1 MGNFFSVILRM
12 SLTASIVIAAVILMR
27 MLLLRAPRKYSY
39 LLWLVVFVRLVC
51 PFAIETDYGFIPNL
65 SELFGA
71 QEDVDGAQNMMS
83 GSFSGAAGGVRN
95 TGAVL
100 VPYADERVIDKEDW
114 ADGHRPADSGPEQSI
129 QKTNWLSAWGI
140 SGSTADVL
148 GWCWIAGAIGAALYG
163 TAGYVVLVRR
173 LKGREAQ
180 TLREIGIGHGKRAD
194 KTKGMRICV
203 RERIRMIEA
212 EEIASPFTI
221 GLLHPTICLPS
232 GLSSAQREMVIAH
245 ECTHIR
251 RKDNVIKT
259 VAYLARCMHWFNPLA
274 WLAFRMFEND
284 MEISC
289 DETALRKLGYEC
301 RKDYAKTL
309 LALSSR
315 RSLSFGMYPVAFG
328 EKNTEARIRNV
339 LSLKKAKGWVIAVST
354 TAVLA
359 AAVLL
364 LANQRPAQAA
374 GTTEPSA
381 QADHETDPGAQTNLE
396 GDPPAQ
402 TNDEGEPATQPDQER
417 NPEAQ
422 ADHQAEQNDMEAQ
435 AEADRFAREQELSK
449 LTDADRSARE
459 LEREGQR
466 VLTDVSQ
473 MISDGTLTE
482 GDTHLERSE
491 RYSLYEVIELEEQES
506 QAAGEA
512 AGSGGQRAELT
523 PTNVDT
529 GLLCN
534 PLIETDDRSQSGE
547 TLRILYAY
555 PLGVEEGKGLI
566 VNGTYG
572 SRANPISAQVSFHSG
587 YDFAA
592 ETGAPVYAAANG
604 VVYRT
609 GWDSESGNYVILV
622 HENGEVTY
630 YTHCSEILDFVKP
643 GQIVSCGEQIA
654 AVGSTGKSTGPHL
667 HFSVSRNGA
676 YVEPRFASDETFGE
690 LGFPA
695 KVGEPDYGN

>member
-1 MGNFFSVILRM
+1 MGNIFSVILRM

-39 LLWLVVFVRLVC
+39 LLWLVVLVRLVC
-51 PFAIETDYGFIPNL
+51 PFAIQTEYGFIPNL
-65 SELFGA
+65 PELFGA
-71 QEDVDGAQNMMS
+71 QERAGEMQNMMS
-83 GSFSGAAGGVRN
+83 DSFSGAAGGVWN

-114 ADGHRPADSGPEQSI
+114 ADGHRLADSGPEQSI

-140 SGSTADVL
+140 SGTTANVL
-148 GWCWIAGAIGAALYG
+148 GWCWLAGAVGAALYG
-163 TAGYVVLVRR
+163 AAGYVVLVRR
-173 LKGREAQ
+173 LKGYEAQ
-180 TLREIGIGHGKRAD
+180 TLREIGIGHGKRAA
-194 KTKGMRICV
+194 KTKGVRICV

-212 EEIASPFTI
+212 DEIASPFTI

-315 RSLSFGMYPVAFG
+315 RGLSFGMYPVAFG

-364 LANQRPAQAA
+364 LANQRPSQAA
-374 GTTEPSA
+374 GTTDPPA
-381 QADHETDPGAQTNLE
+381 QADHEGDPAAQADNETNPGAQTNLE
-396 GDPPAQ
+396 G
-402 TNDEGEPATQPDQER
+402 EPATQPDHEGNPKAHTNREEEPPAQMNHEAD
-417 NPEAQ
+417 PEAL
-422 ADHQAEQNDMEAQ
+422 
-435 AEADRFAREQELSK
+435 AEAARSAREQE
-449 LTDADRSARE
+449 
-459 LEREGQR
+459 GQR
-466 VLTDVSQ
+466 KLTDVSQ
-473 MISDGTLTE
+473 MISEGTLTE
-482 GDTHLERSE
+482 GDTHLEKSE
-491 RYSLYEVIELEEQES
+491 RYSLYEMIELGEGEADSSATERE
-506 QAAGEA
+506 AAEA
-512 AGSGGQRAELT
+512 AGSGGQRAELP
-523 PTNVDT
+523 PTNVET

-534 PLIETDDRSQSGE
+534 PRIETDDPSQSGE

-555 PLGVEEGKGLI
+555 PLGAEEGKGLI
-566 VNGTYG
+566 VSGTYG
-572 SRANPISAQVSFHSG
+572 SRVNPISRQVSFHSG

-592 ETGAPVYAAANG
+592 AEGTPVYAAADG

-609 GWDSESGNYVILV
+609 GWESESGNYVILL

-690 LGFPA
+690 LGFQA
-695 KVGEPDYGN
+695 EVGEPEYGY

>member
-51 PFAIETDYGFIPNL
+51 PFAVQTDYGFIPNL

-71 QEDVDGAQNMMS
+71 QEDADGAQNMMS

-163 TAGYVVLVRR
+163 AAGYVVLVRR

-259 VAYLARCMHWFNPLA
+259 AAYLARCMHWFNPLA

-339 LSLKKAKGWVIAVST
+339 LSLKKEKGWVIAVST

-374 GTTEPSA
+374 GTTEP
-381 QADHETDPGAQTNLE
+381 PAQTDQE
-396 GDPPAQ
+396 GAPSGQTNDEGEPAAQ

-422 ADHQAEQNDMEAQ
+422 ADHQAEQNDTEAQ
-435 AEADRFAREQELSK
+435 AE
-449 LTDADRSARE
+449 ADRSARE

-482 GDTHLERSE
+482 GDTYLERSE
-491 RYSLYEVIELEEQES
+491 HYSFYEMIELGEQE
-506 QAAGEA
+506 AAEA
-512 AGSGGQRAELT
+512 AGSEGQRTELP
-523 PTNVDT
+523 PTNVET

-534 PLIETDDRSQSGE
+534 PCIGTDGLSQSGE

-572 SRANPISAQVSFHSG
+572 SRANPISRQVTFHSG
-587 YDFAA
+587 YDFTAA
-592 ETGAPVYAAANG
+592 EGAPVYAAANG

-609 GWDSESGNYVILV
+609 GWDSESGNYVILL

-676 YVEPRFASDETFGE
+676 YVEPRFALDEMFGE
-690 LGFPA
+690 LGFQA
-695 KVGEPDYGN
+695 EVGEPDYGN

>member
-1 MGNFFSVILRM
+1 MGNIFSVILRM
-12 SLTASIVIAAVILMR
+12 SLTASIVIAAVILIR

-39 LLWLVVFVRLVC
+39 LLWLVVLVRLVC
-51 PFAIETDYGFIPNL
+51 PFAVQTDYGFIPNL
-65 SELFGA
+65 PELFGT
-71 QEDVDGAQNMMS
+71 QERAGEMQNMMS
-83 GSFSGAAGGVRN
+83 DSFSGAAGGVWN

-100 VPYADERVIDKEDW
+100 VPYEDERAIDKEDW

-129 QKTNWLSAWGI
+129 QKTNWLSTWGI
-140 SGSTADVL
+140 SGTTANVL
-148 GWCWIAGAIGAALYG
+148 GWCWLAGAIGAALYG
-163 TAGYVVLVRR
+163 SAGYVVLVRR
-173 LKGREAQ
+173 LKGYETQ

-212 EEIASPFTI
+212 DEIASPFTI

-232 GLSSAQREMVIAH
+232 GLLPAQREMVIAH

-274 WLAFRMFEND
+274 WLAFRMIEND

-315 RSLSFGMYPVAFG
+315 RGLSFGMYPVAFG

-364 LANQRPAQAA
+364 LVNQRPSQAA
-374 GTTEPSA
+374 GTTDPPA
-381 QADHETDPGAQTNLE
+381 QADHDV
-396 GDPPAQ
+396 D
-402 TNDEGEPATQPDQER
+402 
-417 NPEAQ
+417 
-422 ADHQAEQNDMEAQ
+422 QNDAGAQ
-435 AEADRFAREQELSK
+435 AEADRSAREQEELSK
-449 LTDADRSARE
+449 LTDAVRSARE

-482 GDTHLERSE
+482 GDTYLERSE
-491 RYSLYEVIELEEQES
+491 HYSFYERIELGEQE
-506 QAAGEA
+506 AAEA
-512 AGSGGQRAELT
+512 AGSEGQRAELT
-523 PTNVDT
+523 PTNVET

-534 PLIETDDRSQSGE
+534 PRIGTDNLSQSGE

-555 PLGVEEGKGLI
+555 PLGAEESKGLI
-566 VNGTYG
+566 VSGSYG
-572 SRANPISAQVSFHSG
+572 SRANPISGQVTFHSG

-592 ETGAPVYAAANG
+592 ETGMPVYAAANG

-609 GWDSESGNYVILV
+609 GVDSESGNYVILL

-690 LGFPA
+690 LGFQA
-695 KVGEPDYGN
+695 EVGEPEYGN

>member
-1 MGNFFSVILRM
+1 MGNIFSVILRM
-12 SLTASIVIAAVILMR
+12 SLTASIVIAAVIVMR

-39 LLWLVVFVRLVC
+39 LLWLVVLVRLVC
-51 PFAIETDYGFIPNL
+51 PFAIQTDYGFIPNL
-65 SELFGA
+65 PELFGT
-71 QEDVDGAQNMMS
+71 QERAGEMQNMMS
-83 GSFSGAAGGVRN
+83 DSFSGAAGGVWN

-100 VPYADERVIDKEDW
+100 VPYEDERVIDKEDW

-129 QKTNWLSAWGI
+129 QKTNWLSTWGI
-140 SGSTADVL
+140 SGTTANVL
-148 GWCWIAGAIGAALYG
+148 GWCWLAGAIGAALYG
-163 TAGYVVLVRR
+163 SAGYVVLVRR
-173 LKGREAQ
+173 LKGYETQ

-212 EEIASPFTI
+212 DEIASPFTI

-232 GLSSAQREMVIAH
+232 GLLPAQREMVIAH

-315 RSLSFGMYPVAFG
+315 RGLSFGMYPVAFG

-364 LANQRPAQAA
+364 LVNQRPSQAA
-374 GTTEPSA
+374 GTTDPPA
-381 QADHETDPGAQTNLE
+381 QADHDVDPGSQTDHEENPPAQADHE

-402 TNDEGEPATQPDQER
+402 TDHEGDLPAQT
-417 NPEAQ
+417 
-422 ADHQAEQNDMEAQ
+422 DHDVDQNDAGAQ
-435 AEADRFAREQELSK
+435 AEADRFAREQEELSK
-449 LTDADRSARE
+449 LTDAFRSARE

-482 GDTHLERSE
+482 GDTYLERSE
-491 RYSLYEVIELEEQES
+491 HYSFYEMIELGEQE
-506 QAAGEA
+506 AAEA
-512 AGSGGQRAELT
+512 AGSEGQRTELT
-523 PTNVDT
+523 PTNVET

-534 PLIETDDRSQSGE
+534 PRIGADNLSQSGE

-555 PLGVEEGKGLI
+555 PLGAEEGKGLI
-566 VNGTYG
+566 VSGSYG
-572 SRANPISAQVSFHSG
+572 SRANPISGQVTFHSG

-592 ETGAPVYAAANG
+592 ETGMPVYAAANG

-609 GWDSESGNYVILV
+609 GFDSESGNYVILL

-654 AVGSTGKSTGPHL
+654 VVGGTGKSTGPHL

-690 LGFPA
+690 LGFQA
-695 KVGEPDYGN
+695 EVGEPEYGN

>member
-1 MGNFFSVILRM
+1 MGNFFGVILRM

-39 LLWLVVFVRLVC
+39 LLWLVVLVRLVC
-51 PFAIETDYGFIPNL
+51 PFAVQTEYGFIPNL
-65 SELFGA
+65 PELFGA
-71 QEDVDGAQNMMS
+71 QERAGEMQNMMS
-83 GSFSGAAGGVRN
+83 DSFSGAAGGVRN

-100 VPYADERVIDKEDW
+100 VPYEDERVIDKEDW

-140 SGSTADVL
+140 SGTTANVL
-148 GWCWIAGAIGAALYG
+148 GWCWLAGAVGAALYG
-163 TAGYVVLVRR
+163 AAGYVVLVRR
-173 LKGREAQ
+173 LKGYEAQ
-180 TLREIGIGHGKRAD
+180 TLREIGIGHGKRAA
-194 KTKGMRICV
+194 KTKGVRICV

-212 EEIASPFTI
+212 DEIASPFTI

-232 GLSSAQREMVIAH
+232 GLSPAQREMVIAH

-315 RSLSFGMYPVAFG
+315 RGLSFGMYPVAFG

-364 LANQRPAQAA
+364 LVNQRPSQAA
-374 GTTEPSA
+374 GTTEPAA
-381 QADHETDPGAQTNLE
+381 QADHETDPGVQTNHE
-396 GDPPAQ
+396 GDSPAQ
-402 TNDEGEPATQPDQER
+402 TNNDGEPATQPDQEG
-417 NPEAQ
+417 NPAGYTNREEEPPAQINREADTEAQ
-422 ADHQAEQNDMEAQ
+422 AQ
-435 AEADRFAREQELSK
+435 AEADRSAREQ
-449 LTDADRSARE
+449 
-459 LEREGQR
+459 EGQR

-491 RYSLYEVIELEEQES
+491 RYSFYEMIELGEQES
-506 QAAGEA
+506 AEA
-512 AGSGGQRAELT
+512 AGGGGQRAELT
-523 PTNVDT
+523 PTNVET

-534 PLIETDDRSQSGE
+534 PRMGTDNLSQSEE

-572 SRANPISAQVSFHSG
+572 SRVNPISAQVSFHSG

-676 YVEPRFASDETFGE
+676 YVEPRFASDETIGE
-690 LGFPA
+690 LGFQA
-695 KVGEPDYGN
+695 EVGEPEYGN

>member
-51 PFAIETDYGFIPNL
+51 PFAVQTDYGFIPNL

-71 QEDVDGAQNMMS
+71 QEDADGAQNMMS

-163 TAGYVVLVRR
+163 AAGYVVLVRR

-245 ECTHIR
+245 ECTHIW

-259 VAYLARCMHWFNPLA
+259 AAYLARCMHWFNPLA

-374 GTTEPSA
+374 GTTEP
-381 QADHETDPGAQTNLE
+381 PAQTDQE
-396 GDPPAQ
+396 GAPSGQTNDEGEPAAQ

-422 ADHQAEQNDMEAQ
+422 ADHQAEQNDTEAQ
-435 AEADRFAREQELSK
+435 AE
-449 LTDADRSARE
+449 ADRSARE

-482 GDTHLERSE
+482 GDTYLERSE
-491 RYSLYEVIELEEQES
+491 HYSFYEMIELGEQE
-506 QAAGEA
+506 AAEA
-512 AGSGGQRAELT
+512 AGSEGQRTELP
-523 PTNVDT
+523 PTNVET

-534 PLIETDDRSQSGE
+534 PCIGTDGLSQSGE

-572 SRANPISAQVSFHSG
+572 SRANPISRQVTFHSG
-587 YDFAA
+587 YDFAS
-592 ETGAPVYAAANG
+592 EKGAPVYAAANG

-690 LGFPA
+690 LGFQA
-695 KVGEPDYGN
+695 EVGEPEYGN